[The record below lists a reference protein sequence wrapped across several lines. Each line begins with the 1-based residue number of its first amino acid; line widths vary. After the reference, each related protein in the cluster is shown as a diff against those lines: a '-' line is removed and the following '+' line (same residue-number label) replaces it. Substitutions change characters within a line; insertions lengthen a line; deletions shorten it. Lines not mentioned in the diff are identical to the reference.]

1 MSAEEM
7 RVALR
12 SAEDDADVAA
22 AAEAE
27 KEAQGEAEE
36 FAGEGVAKAPAA
48 GGDASDDVSDDPE
61 DKEGRHRSLSPAA
74 GGNASLLGDDA
85 EMIPLMPEVAGQ
97 GRTTQ
102 DILASLD
109 ATLKPIEK
117 YGELTILHV
126 TCDGS

>member
-1 MSAEEM
+1 MSAEE
-7 RVALR
+7 VKKALR
-12 SAEDDADVAA
+12 SAEDDADAAA

-36 FAGEGVAKAPAA
+36 FAGEGLARAAA
-48 GGDASDDVSDDPE
+48 GADGGASEEASDDAE
-61 DKEGRHRSLSPAA
+61 DKEGRRSLSPLPGA
-74 GGNASLLGDDA
+74 NASSLLGDDA
-85 EMIPLMPEVAGQ
+85 DMIPLMPEVMP

-117 YGELTILHV
+117 YGERV
-126 TCDGS
+126 KKRMS